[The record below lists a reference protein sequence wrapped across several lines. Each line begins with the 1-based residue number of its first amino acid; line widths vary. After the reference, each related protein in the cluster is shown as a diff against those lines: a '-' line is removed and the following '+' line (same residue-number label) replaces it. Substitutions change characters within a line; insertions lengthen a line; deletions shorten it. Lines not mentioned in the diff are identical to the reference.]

1 MSTIADYVGAFISPL
16 EVLLEETIR
25 SLEFTVAICTLNRC
39 HYLARTVS
47 AVLGQLADFER
58 GSLLVV
64 DNGSDDATPE
74 YLDRL
79 TRQNPHCRKLQE
91 ERRGLYYARCAAI
104 ENARGNFLVFIDDDA
119 IPQPGWLQNLLIEIT
134 SRPDI
139 GVVGCA
145 IDPIWEKP
153 KPAWLSKR
161 LLREI
166 PVYDLTSSKEEG
178 SFPSYPSGISLA
190 LRLNACSELY
200 IQAERRANYPL
211 GRVGTHKGVAMWG
224 GEDNDLCEIYLRN
237 GFKAV
242 SIRRARVFHNVAA
255 ERLTPDWFVR
265 KYSSEGRLRIRLARL
280 AGYRV
285 VGKGTVGMLAG
296 LPAFAVLKLLTK
308 ILPLR
313 ARVHVDAYYGKCRSA
328 WSELIF
334 GARVKPLPYLT

>member
-1 MSTIADYVGAFISPL
+1 VLSSHRLL
-16 EVLLEETIR
+16 EVSQKEEIR
-25 SLEFTVAICTLNRC
+25 SLEFTVAICTLNRRL
-39 HYLARTVS
+39 YLERTVHE
-47 AVLGQLADFER
+47 VLGQLIDFEH
-58 GSLLVV
+58 GSLLLV
-64 DNGSDDATPE
+64 DNGCDDTTPE

-79 TRQNPHCRKLQE
+79 TSQNPCCRTLRE
-91 ERRGLYYARCAAI
+91 ERRGLYYARCSAI

-134 SRPDI
+134 SRADI

-153 KPAWLSKR
+153 KPAWLSRK

-166 PVYDLTSSKEEG
+166 PVYDLTSQKEEG

-190 LRLNACSELY
+190 LRLNRCSQLY
-200 IQAERRANYPL
+200 IQSERRSDYPL
-211 GRVGTHKGVAMWG
+211 GRVGTHQGVAMWG

-237 GFKAV
+237 GFKAI
-242 SIRRARVFHNVAA
+242 SIRRARVFHNVPA
-255 ERLTPDWFVR
+255 ERLTPEWFVR

-296 LPAFAVLKLLTK
+296 LPAFAVLRLLSN

-328 WSELIF
+328 WSELVF